1 MLMQTHIRELP
12 VPAVA
17 SGLAVLGGAAL
28 WQLGI
33 EFERAWMRSYDGPLL
48 GDTFDTP
55 PQDRP
60 QAPSSAYAA
69 RTTSAADGHRRWVA
83 RHHPRAVRRAAHMA

>member
-1 MLMQTHIRELP
+1 MQTRIREMP

-17 SGLAVLGGAAL
+17 GGLAAIGGAAL

-33 EFERAWMRSYDGPLL
+33 EFERAWLRSYDGPLL

-55 PQDRP
+55 SDDRAEMP
-60 QAPSSAYAA
+60 PRGDSGGSAE
-69 RTTSAADGHRRWVA
+69 RRRWVA
-83 RHHPRAVRRAAHMA
+83 GHHPRALSRAAHTA